1 MADAVEEA
9 LKRINSHKGILG
21 IIIINGDGVPIR
33 STLENAL
40 TVQYAALVSQF
51 TIKTR
56 AALRKLSPGEAED
69 DLRLI
74 RVRSSL
80 HEIIIAPDF
89 DKVHDYQ
96 LIVVQ
101 DPSTL

>member
-1 MADAVEEA
+1 M
-9 LKRINSHKGILG
+9 R
-21 IIIINGDGVPIR
+21 R

-51 TIKTR
+51 TIKAR
-56 AALRKLSPGEAED
+56 AALRKLSSVVAED